1 VIADL
6 SERIL
11 GEEGPGVLNWML
23 EGLDK
28 IRAAGWQLRLTEG
41 QQKLVDDLL
50 LESEGDVVFAKECLE
65 KDGTES
71 LTVVDCYD
79 RYVGFCNERGW
90 AAMAKRK
97 FSNSIGDTV
106 TRLYGL
112 TVRHDVADWQTG
124 KPQRGWKG
132 IKCK

>member
-1 VIADL
+1 
-6 SERIL
+6 
-11 GEEGPGVLNWML
+11 ML

-28 IRAAGWQLRLTEG
+28 IRADEWQLHLTAA
-41 QQKLVDDLL
+41 QQKVVDDLL
-50 LESEGDVVFAKECLE
+50 LESEADVVFAKECME

-71 LTVVDCYD
+71 LTVADSYE
-79 RYVGFCNERGW
+79 RYVAFCNERGW

-97 FSNSIGDTV
+97 FTNGIGDTV
-106 TRLYGL
+106 TRLFGL
-112 TVRHDVADWQTG
+112 TLRHDVADFQTG

>member
-1 VIADL
+1 
-6 SERIL
+6 
-11 GEEGPGVLNWML
+11 ML
-23 EGLDK
+23 DGLDK
-28 IRAAGWQLRLTEG
+28 IRAEGWQLRLTPA
-41 QQKLVDDLL
+41 QQRVVDDLL

-65 KDGTES
+65 RDGTES
-71 LTVVDCYD
+71 LTVADCYD
-79 RYVGFCNERGW
+79 RYVAFSNDRGW

-112 TVRHDVADWQTG
+112 TVRHDIQDRAG

-132 IKCK
+132 LTCK

>member
-1 VIADL
+1 
-6 SERIL
+6 
-11 GEEGPGVLNWML
+11 MF

-28 IRAAGWQLRLTEG
+28 VRADEWQLRLSG
-41 QQKLVDDLL
+41 AQQKVVDDLL
-50 LESEGDVVFAKECLE
+50 LESEADVVFAKECLE

-71 LTVVDCYD
+71 LTVADCYD
-79 RYVGFCNERGW
+79 RYVAFCNERGW

-97 FSNSIGDTV
+97 FTNGIGDTV
-106 TRLYGL
+106 TRLHGL
-112 TVRHDVADWQTG
+112 TVRHDVDDWQSG

>member
-1 VIADL
+1 
-6 SERIL
+6 
-11 GEEGPGVLNWML
+11 ML
-23 EGLDK
+23 DGLDK
-28 IRAAGWQLRLTEG
+28 IRAAAWQLVLTDA
-41 QQKLVDDLL
+41 QQRLVDDLL

-65 KDGTES
+65 KDALES
-71 LTVVDCYD
+71 LTVADCYD
-79 RYVGFCNERGW
+79 RYVSFCNERGW

-106 TRLYGL
+106 TRLFGI